1 MMKKIYN
8 ITALTAV
15 LLFCLTQGNSQTA
28 LFLNINPDAQ
38 VMGMANT
45 GTAMYA
51 NAFSFWNNSANTVF
65 SPQKLDIA
73 ASYGKWQPEVSGN
86 NIMALAG
93 YGKISKNI
101 ALTAGFK
108 YFTHTG
114 YDISDETGT
123 LKGAFTP
130 KEYSAGIGLAI
141 KILPV
146 LSASVNATYLSS
158 DIGGPKKGGAF
169 AADIGVLLRL
179 KCLNVGLTASNLGS
193 RIDYGGTTTYSLPAN
208 LKLGVGTSQTYAGK
222 HKISANLQGEM
233 LLKESA
239 FSAGIGAEYMYN
251 NLIAVRGG
259 YHYGDK
265 QKTIPGY
272 GSAGAGIRLAGIHLD
287 ASYLFAGSDSP
298 LRNTFFISLG
308 WGF

>member
-1 MMKKIYN
+1 MMKKIYS

-15 LLFCLTQGNSQTA
+15 FLFCVTKGNSQTA

-38 VMGMANT
+38 GMGMANT
-45 GTAMYA
+45 GTTMYA
-51 NAFSFWNNSANTVF
+51 NAFSFWNNGANTVF
-65 SPQKLDIA
+65 SGQALDIA
-73 ASYGKWQPEVSGN
+73 ASYGKWQPKVSGN

-93 YGKISKNI
+93 YGKISENI

-108 YFTHTG
+108 YFSHKS
-114 YDISDETGT
+114 YDISDATGN
-123 LKGAFTP
+123 LQGSFTP
-130 KEYSAGIGLAI
+130 KEFSAGIGLAV

-146 LSASVNATYLSS
+146 LSASVNANYLSS
-158 DIGGPKKGGAF
+158 DVGGPKKAGAF
-169 AADIGVLLRL
+169 AADIGLLLHLR
-179 KCLNVGLTASNLGS
+179 CLNVGLTASNLGS
-193 RIDYGGTTTYSLPAN
+193 KIDYGGTRKYSLPAT
-208 LKLGVGTSQTYAGK
+208 LKLGAGASHTYAGK
-222 HKISANLQGEM
+222 HKVSANLQGEI

-272 GSAGAGIRLAGIHLD
+272 GSAGVGIRMAGIHLD
-287 ASYLFAGSDSP
+287 ASCLFAGSDSP
-298 LRNTFFISLG
+298 LKKTFFISLG

>member
-1 MMKKIYN
+1 MMTKRYS
-8 ITALTAV
+8 ITVLAAG
-15 LLFCLTQGNSQTA
+15 LLFCTVKGNAQTA

-45 GTAMYA
+45 GTTMYA
-51 NAFSFWNNSANTVF
+51 NAFSFWNNGANTVF
-65 SPQKLDIA
+65 SGRTLDIA

-86 NIMALAG
+86 QIMALAG
-93 YGKISKNI
+93 YGKISENI

-108 YFTHTG
+108 YFTHKS
-114 YDISDETGT
+114 YDISDATGN
-123 LKGAFTP
+123 LQGSFTP
-130 KEYSAGIGLAI
+130 KEFSAGVGLAV

-146 LSASVNATYLSS
+146 LSASVNAGYLSS
-158 DIGGPKKGGAF
+158 DIGGPKKAGAF
-169 AADIGVLLRL
+169 TADIGLLLHL
-179 KCLNVGLTASNLGS
+179 KYLNIGLTASNLGS
-193 RIDYGGTTTYSLPAN
+193 KIDYGGITKYSLPAN
-208 LKLGVGTSQTYAGK
+208 LKLGAGVSRTYAGK
-222 HKISANLQGEM
+222 HKVSANLQGEM

-239 FSAGIGAEYMYN
+239 FSAGVGAEYMYN

-259 YHYGDK
+259 YHYGEK

-272 GSAGAGIRLAGIHLD
+272 GSAGIGIRLAGIQLD
-287 ASYLFAGSDSP
+287 AAYLFANSDSP